1 MKRYQSLLLLVCAL
15 ALTCGCKKS
24 DPNATA
30 PDGAQIAD
38 QHNYDLAE
46 PIKIPEL
53 QTEQEYRDFLEAR
66 THLPCRLETVVR
78 LFLGLISVL

>member
-53 QTEQEYRDFLEAR
+53 QTEQEYRSGFPRKQRDRRRQIRRRLVSSMPSAR
-66 THLPCRLETVVR
+66 P
-78 LFLGLISVL
+78 